1 MNASSLSRH
10 NDLDWSNIGRD
21 SDGMLGDAVQQ
32 SLALRPP
39 HHITSYI
46 RLEPN
51 SNKGISNTGLCTLV
65 FLVLEGEV
73 NVVIDSTFLTVRKG
87 DNFYVPAETTYS
99 LMNLSEERVE
109 LYLVQYKY
117 VDIKNKPTSWLLSF
131 IRAFVFEELLM

>member
-1 MNASSLSRH
+1 MSAEGSRQPDSLTMRGRCW
-10 NDLDWSNIGRD
+10 LRETERDWTNIGRD
-21 SDGMLGDAVQQ
+21 SDGMAEVDVQQ

-46 RLEPN
+46 RLAPR
-51 SNKGISNTGLCTLV
+51 SNKGISNTVLCTLI

-73 NVVIDSTFLTVRKG
+73 NVVINSTLLTVRKG

-99 LMNLSEERVE
+99 ILNLSEERVE

-117 VDIKNKPTSWLLSF
+117 VDIMSKQTIKL
-131 IRAFVFEELLM
+131 